1 MKRILLGTV
10 CLSVTIT
17 LLPFVGGSGP
27 ALAGQSYADAP
38 VTNKFASNATLLK
51 PVATTRTHFQPKSI
65 PALLRVNK
73 SPVPTADSEHLAQKP
88 VPVPV
93 PAPVI
98 VDQPAS
104 QSSSPSRPPRTQSGA
119 RSNPTQGSSTSQQ
132 SSTSSSPQ
140 TASASCPSAV
150 GGSAGA
156 APGQV
161 SASGIAGTSSEDVA
175 SFAAAYNRI
184 RVANCLSPVPMGNI
198 RYDSCMEARL
208 FWMAE
213 DPSTNPGNTWGHT
226 GVRSLAPDANGVY
239 YSDAVPARGCDGNLA
254 GGSGNTGA
262 TVAQKWW
269 DSLSHRASLYR
280 PSYSGSTTSVCIYL
294 AMTHGGLP
302 NESVSF
308 TRAAA
313 RWGSC

>member
-1 MKRILLGTV
+1 MKRILLGAV

-27 ALAGQSYADAP
+27 ILAGQFYANAP
-38 VTNKFASNATLLK
+38 VVNKFTSNVTLLK
-51 PVATTRTHFQPKSI
+51 PVATTRTHFQPKGI
-65 PALLRVNK
+65 PTNLRVNK
-73 SPVPTADSEHLAQKP
+73 SPVPTVDSEHLAQKL

-93 PAPVI
+93 PASI
-98 VDQPAS
+98 TATEPAS
-104 QSSSPSRPPRTQSGA
+104 QSSSSRSPRAQSGS
-119 RSNPTQGSSTSQQ
+119 RSNPASGSSPSQQ
-132 SSTSSSPQ
+132 SSTSSAPQ
-140 TASASCPSAV
+140 TAASCPSAV
-150 GGSAGA
+150 GGSAGS

-161 SASGIAGTSSEDVA
+161 SASGIAGTSSDDVA
-175 SFAAAYNRI
+175 NFASAYNRI

-226 GVRSLAPDANGVY
+226 GVRSLAPDVNGVY

-280 PSYSGSTTSVCIYL
+280 PSYSGSTASVCIYL

-302 NESVSF
+302 NEPVSF

>member
-1 MKRILLGTV
+1 MKRILLGAV
-10 CLSVTIT
+10 CLSATIS

-38 VTNKFASNATLLK
+38 VANKFASNVTLPR

-65 PALLRVNK
+65 PTNLRVNK
-73 SPVPTADSEHLAQKP
+73 SPVPTVDSEHLAQKP
-88 VPVPV
+88 IPVPV
-93 PAPVI
+93 PASVPAAE
-98 VDQPAS
+98 PAS
-104 QSSSPSRPPRTQSGA
+104 QSSSSRSPRAQSGS
-119 RSNPTQGSSTSQQ
+119 RSNPAPGSSTSQQ
-132 SSTSSSPQ
+132 SSTSSAPQ
-140 TASASCPSAV
+140 TAASCPSAV
-150 GGSAGA
+150 GGSSGS
-156 APGQV
+156 APSGS
-161 SASGIAGTSSEDVA
+161 SASGIAGTTSADVA
-175 SFAAAYNRI
+175 SFAAAYNQI

-208 FWMAE
+208 YWMAE

-226 GVRSLAPDANGVY
+226 GVRSIAPDANGVY

-280 PSYSGSTTSVCIYL
+280 PSYTGSTSSVCIYF

-302 NESVSF
+302 SESVSF
-308 TRAAA
+308 ARAAA